1 MKIGELVW
9 VRNSPS
15 IPTWGIIVDRHVIY
29 LTDYSAMV
37 SYTVLVDAIMHQ
49 VDSGDLLQFQYYN
62 RHLYNEMD
70 T

>member
-1 MKIGELVW
+1 VKIGELVW

-49 VDSGDLLQFQYYN
+49 VDSGDLLQFQYY
-62 RHLYNEMD
+62 
-70 T
+70 

>member
-9 VRNSPS
+9 VRNGPS
-15 IPTWGIIVDRHVIY
+15 VPTWGIIVERHVVY

-37 SYTVLVDAIMHQ
+37 SYTVLVDAIMHP
-49 VDSGDLLQFQYYN
+49 VDLGDLLQFHYYN
-62 RHLYNEMD
+62 RHLYNDVE